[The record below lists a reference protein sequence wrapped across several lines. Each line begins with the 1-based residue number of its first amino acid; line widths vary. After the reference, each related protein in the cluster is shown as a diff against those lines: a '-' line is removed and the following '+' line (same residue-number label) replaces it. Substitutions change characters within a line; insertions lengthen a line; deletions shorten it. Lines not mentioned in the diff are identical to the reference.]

1 MGQDSNQLLLIN
13 KANLSV
19 QTSEL
24 TGSSDRVACIRI
36 TDKLLAR
43 GGNEGILSLWDNRQL
58 GNGVAI
64 HTFNRMTNNYPRS
77 RL

>member
-1 MGQDSNQLLLIN
+1 VGQDCNQLLLIN
-13 KANLSV
+13 KATLSV

-24 TGSSDRVACIRI
+24 TVNSDRVACIRI

-43 GGNEGILSLWDNRQL
+43 GGTEGILSLWDNRQL

-64 HTFNRMTNNYPRS
+64 HTFNRITDNYPRS